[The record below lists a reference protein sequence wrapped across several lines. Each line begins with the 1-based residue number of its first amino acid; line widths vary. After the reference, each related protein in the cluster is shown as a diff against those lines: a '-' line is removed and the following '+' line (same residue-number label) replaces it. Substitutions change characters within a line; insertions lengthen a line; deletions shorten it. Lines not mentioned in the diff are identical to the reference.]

1 MTGPLD
7 PYREWDAAYLLGALS
22 PDERREYEA
31 HLAGCKRCSA
41 EIASLAGLSGI
52 LAAVPP
58 EKATQLAAPER
69 SLEPGPPDLLPRLAA
84 GAERIRRRARLRA
97 VALIAAA
104 AAVAAA
110 VVWAIPTRS
119 HDGGGVVAGRD
130 VTMVRV
136 GQPRPLQASAHLV
149 TDPWGTTIE
158 ASCSYDLTT
167 RTPGQAPE
175 RSFEYAMFVTDRSG
189 AATKVATWLAIP
201 GTTAKPYATVTM
213 PMDQIA
219 KIDIRSVRSGTVLLQ
234 AVL

>member
-58 EKATQLAAPER
+58 EKAMQLAAPER

-110 VVWAIPTRS
+110 VVWAIPTTG
-119 HDGGGVVAGRD
+119 HDEAEVAGRD

-136 GQPRPLQASAHLV
+136 GQPRPLRASAHLI
-149 TDPWGTTIE
+149 TEPWGTMIE

-167 RTPGQAPE
+167 PTPGQPPQ

-189 AATKVATWLAIP
+189 AATKVATWLATP

-213 PMDQIA
+213 PMEQIA

>member
-52 LAAVPP
+52 LAAVPT
-58 EKATQLAAPER
+58 EKAMQLAAPER

-84 GAERIRRRARLRA
+84 GAKRIRRRARLRT

-110 VVWAIPTRS
+110 VVWAIPTTR
-119 HDGGGVVAGRD
+119 HDEAEVAGRD
-130 VTMVRV
+130 VTMAQV
-136 GQPRPLQASAHLV
+136 GQPRPLRASAHLV
-149 TDPWGTTIE
+149 SEQWGTTIE
-158 ASCSYDLTT
+158 ASCSYDLVPK
-167 RTPGQAPE
+167 TPGEPPQ

-189 AATKVATWLAIP
+189 AATKVATWLATP
-201 GTTAKPYATVTM
+201 GTTATPYATVTL
-213 PMDQIA
+213 PVDRIA